1 MLRSWNFDV
10 LCFLFLNLFAYVTL
24 KDITL
29 CPPGWLT
36 SVTARSCI
44 KFVSEKETWFAAS
57 KKCQTLGGDLLNHYD
72 KTIEKM
78 IYGISDKRD
87 QIQRAFWTGLN
98 DLKKEGDFYW
108 LNGTQKITNV
118 PWSNFASGDSEDR
131 DCALVMELFTRQMF
145 IHQRCNLFFKFI
157 CEISP
162 ACTNNTFGVN
172 CLENCNQNCGG
183 PNNACDRLN
192 GFCIDGCDA
201 GYQGERCED
210 PCTNNT
216 FGVNCSR
223 NCNQNCGGPNNA
235 CDRLNGFCIDGCDAG
250 YQGERCEDQCHIPT
264 FGANCSE
271 TCSKTC
277 GGPNTTCNN
286 VNGYCIFGC
295 VDGYQG
301 DRCEDPI
308 DELSKRTNQ
317 GSGMVKGKQTEDIG
331 ETGVWNFPL
340 FYPLKMLAAVS
351 AFILLSC
358 LVLGTVFV
366 LVAGSLDSA
375 EKETGPEH
383 KPNRNKSQ
391 IYMDEPGLSEVSNER
406 KTTEEGTTKQ
416 TKSVLEVNSEISSTY
431 NSSSAESSSFSSYI
445 SSDGKDASS

>member
-172 CLENCNQNCGG
+172 CLE
-183 PNNACDRLN
+183 
-192 GFCIDGCDA
+192 
-201 GYQGERCED
+201 
-210 PCTNNT
+210 
-216 FGVNCSR
+216 